1 MTPEQIAKAGT
12 EHAHQAAYFCWCSQ
26 HSDERLR
33 FAFAIPNGGKRTK
46 VTASRLKAEGVRAGV
61 PDTFLPI
68 PVGMFHGLWIE
79 FKKPG
84 DKNKKKGRLDP
95 EQIKWRDFLKSQNYG
110 HFVAFTYRQA
120 IEVTVQYLRHA

>member
-1 MTPEQIAKAGT
+1 M
-12 EHAHQAAYFCWCSQ
+12 
-26 HSDERLR
+26 
-33 FAFAIPNGGKRTK
+33 
-46 VTASRLKAEGVRAGV
+46 TASRLKAEGVRAGV

-68 PVGMFHGLWIE
+68 PVGMFHGLWVE

-120 IEVTVQYLRHA
+120 IDVTVQYLRHA